1 MEENPFVVL
10 KFLPTN
16 EDPDTYFDV
25 GLRKWICTD
34 LDDEMCGKTYWP
46 PNSNSVTQLVKTEES
61 SKTNWPKH
69 DMEVKRFYNTYPK
82 ARAAISGFL
91 ADSNYET
98 EIEQHMG
105 RGKRR
110 KKIRQITS
118 SDSDSDSNASL
129 KLTTKIIPA
138 PPPVFLNKAFSNTQH
153 CDSDSNSN
161 TSSKLMKRNVP
172 TSSTIKLSEVE
183 KLQEEK
189 FEEEKLNKMIKT
201 KRLFSKH
208 FHVNLTGKKI
218 QTAKEIA
225 ISKMKKPELLTSL
238 SRTAKSPLKS
248 VSSSVSISSPT
259 SFNSLL
265 TNSPVNSDTSAVQ
278 EEENL
283 FLNVQSS
290 MQDTIPEDNL
300 FIDRT
305 STQDSMTTN
314 NFNRNSKNI
323 AQCSN
328 SDSNCENS
336 SKLSNSST
344 SYRRTMFKEQLH
356 DKNKEETS
364 LYKTKLDRTLVI
376 VQEVSGKLDI
386 LNMNMSKIM
395 RVIIPS
401 EKRITRPEKMP
412 ALPLNT
418 KQDLEEFNKFLEA
431 DHNLAAAC
439 HYMSS
444 HIKLNVKNPERK
456 SATNMLTKILSNT
469 LASEINC
476 DGGHGKIA
484 FKSLKLYD
492 LFQGTLQTAFPNSD
506 LIEANAALAGWLKD
520 AKWRKQCDGSL
531 GNRKRKS

>member
-16 EDPDTYFDV
+16 KDPDTYFDV

-61 SKTNWPKH
+61 FKTNWPKH
-69 DMEVKRFYNTYPK
+69 DVEVKRFYNTYPK

-91 ADSNYET
+91 ADSNYKT
-98 EIEQHMG
+98 EIEQYMG

-110 KKIRQITS
+110 KKSRQITS
-118 SDSDSDSNASL
+118 SDSDSNSNVSL

-138 PPPVFLNKAFSNTQH
+138 PPPVFLKKAFSNTQH

-161 TSSKLMKRNVP
+161 TSSKLMKRNVSA
-172 TSSTIKLSEVE
+172 SSTIKLSEVE

-189 FEEEKLNKMIKT
+189 FEETNVNKRVKT
-201 KRLFSKH
+201 KRPFSKH
-208 FHVNLTGKKI
+208 SNVNLTGKEI
-218 QTAKEIA
+218 QIAKEIA
-225 ISKMKKPELLTSL
+225 ASKMKRPELLTSL
-238 SRTAKSPLKS
+238 SKTIKSPLKP

-259 SFNSLL
+259 SFNSLF
-265 TNSPVNSDTSAVQ
+265 TNSPANSDTSAVQ

-283 FLNVQSS
+283 FSNVQSP
-290 MQDTIPEDNL
+290 MQNTIPEDNL
-300 FIDRT
+300 FIHPT
-305 STQDSMTTN
+305 STQDSITTD

-323 AQCSN
+323 S
-328 SDSNCENS
+328 SDSNCEHS

-344 SYRRTMFKEQLH
+344 SHRTYGRTTFKEQLH
-356 DKNKEETS
+356 NKNKEETLS
-364 LYKTKLDRTLVI
+364 LFKTKLDRTLVI
-376 VQEVSGKLDI
+376 VEEVSGKLDI
-386 LNMNMSKIM
+386 LNMNMSKLM

-401 EKRITRPEKMP
+401 EKRISRPEKMP

-439 HYMSS
+439 HYMSNYM
-444 HIKLNVKNPERK
+444 KLSVKNPERK
-456 SATNMLTKILSNT
+456 SATNMLTKLLSNT

-476 DGGHGKIA
+476 DGGNGKIA

-492 LFQGTLQTAFPNSD
+492 LFQGTLQIAFSNSD
-506 LIEANAALAGWLKD
+506 LTEANAALAGWLKD

-531 GNRKRKS
+531 GNRKKKS